1 MEEEYRSSMGLGEIE
16 ISKDVITT
24 IAAVAALEVEGLVE
38 PDNTSGLSSVFKR
51 SSSKVVETELEDGQV
66 KINVNIA
73 VKYGYPV
80 HETAEKVQTKVQEQV
95 EEMTGLD
102 VSEVNVDVA
111 ALAFE
116 GEEGELED
124 LEE

>member
-1 MEEEYRSSMGLGEIE
+1 MEEDYRSSMGLGEIE

-38 PDNTSGLSSVFKR
+38 QSGQSGISSVFKR
-51 SSSKVVETELEDGQV
+51 SSHKTVETELEDGQV
-66 KINVNIA
+66 NINVNIA
-73 VKYGYPV
+73 VKYGFPV
-80 HETAEKVQTKVQEQV
+80 HETAEEVQSKVEEEV
-95 EEMTGLD
+95 EEMTGLE

-116 GEEGELED
+116 GEEGELEH

>member
-24 IAAVAALEVEGLVE
+24 IAAVAALEVDGLVE
-38 PDNTSGLSSVFKR
+38 QSSKSGISSVFKR
-51 SSSKVVETELEDGQV
+51 SSNKTVETELEDGHV

-73 VKYGYPV
+73 VRYGYPV
-80 HETAEKVQTKVQEQV
+80 HETAEEVQDRVQEEV
-95 EEMTGLD
+95 EEMTGLG

-116 GEEGELED
+116 GEEGELEN